1 MLLSGVLIL
10 ALLAGLLRR
19 GRLDALSQHRWR
31 LPALPCLG
39 LGVQIVAFLPNE
51 GASLL
56 ARTFAS
62 TLHVMSY
69 LLLLAFIWANR
80 RTAWIWLIGLGL
92 AANAIAIGVNGG
104 FMPVAPSALEGMGTS
119 EVAAT
124 GVYNNSVLMTG
135 ETRMTMLS
143 DVLRTPDWFPLRR
156 AFSVGDILVAAG
168 AVVLVQR
175 LMRDSPA
182 LGENR

>member
-10 ALLAGLLRR
+10 ALLTGLLRR
-19 GRLDALSQHRWR
+19 GHLDVLGQHRWR
-31 LPALPCLG
+31 LPVLPLLG
-39 LGVQIVAFLPNE
+39 LGLQIVAFLPNE
-51 GASLL
+51 SASLV
-56 ARTFAS
+56 ARTFTS
-62 TLHVMSY
+62 TLHLVSY
-69 LLLLAFIWANR
+69 LVLLAFIWANR

-92 AANAIAIGVNGG
+92 AANAIAISVNGG

-143 DVLRTPDWFPLRR
+143 DIWRTPDWFPLRR
-156 AFSVGDILVAAG
+156 AFSVGDILLAAG
-168 AVVLVQR
+168 AFALVQR

-182 LGENR
+182 LTESR

>member
-1 MLLSGVLIL
+1 MLLFGVLIL

-19 GRLDALSQHRWR
+19 GRLDVLGQHRWR
-31 LPALPCLG
+31 LPALPFLG

-56 ARTFAS
+56 APTFAS

-104 FMPVAPSALEGMGTS
+104 VMPLAASAPAGMGNFWGG
-119 EVAAT
+119 AT
-124 GVYNNSVLMTG
+124 GGYQHTGLMTRG
-135 ETRMTMLS
+135 NPET
-143 DVLRTPDWFPLRR
+143 
-156 AFSVGDILVAAG
+156 
-168 AVVLVQR
+168 
-175 LMRDSPA
+175 
-182 LGENR
+182 

>member
-19 GRLDALSQHRWR
+19 GRLDVLSQHRWR

-51 GASLL
+51 SASLL

-62 TLHVMSY
+62 TLHMLSY

-104 FMPVAPSALEGMGTS
+104 LVAVAPVALAGMGTC
-119 EVAAT
+119 VPGAG
-124 GVYNNSVLMTG
+124 GVLHHR
-135 ETRMTMLS
+135 ELS
-143 DVLRTPDWFPLRR
+143 DEGTS
-156 AFSVGDILVAAG
+156 AHAA
-168 AVVLVQR
+168 
-175 LMRDSPA
+175 
-182 LGENR
+182 

>member
-1 MLLSGVLIL
+1 MLLFGVLIL

-19 GRLDALSQHRWR
+19 GRLDVLSQHRWR
-31 LPALPCLG
+31 LPALPFLG

-104 FMPVAPSALEGMGTS
+104 FLPWGPLPLGGRGNFEGARPGASTNP
-119 EVAAT
+119 
-124 GVYNNSVLMTG
+124 GGLPG
-135 ETRMTMLS
+135 EH
-143 DVLRTPDWFPLRR
+143 RTTTPR
-156 AFSVGDILVAAG
+156 
-168 AVVLVQR
+168 
-175 LMRDSPA
+175 
-182 LGENR
+182 

>member
-51 GASLL
+51 SASLL

-62 TLHVMSY
+62 TLHMLSY

-92 AANAIAIGVNGG
+92 AANAIAISVNGG
-104 FMPVAPSALEGMGTS
+104 FMPGAPSALEGMGTS

-124 GVYNNSVLMTG
+124 GVYENSGLMSG
-135 ETRMTMLS
+135 EGRMTMLS
-143 DVLRTPDWFPLRR
+143 DISRTPDWFAHLR
-156 AFSVGDILVAAG
+156 AFSLVAI
-168 AVVLVQR
+168 L
-175 LMRDSPA
+175 
-182 LGENR
+182 